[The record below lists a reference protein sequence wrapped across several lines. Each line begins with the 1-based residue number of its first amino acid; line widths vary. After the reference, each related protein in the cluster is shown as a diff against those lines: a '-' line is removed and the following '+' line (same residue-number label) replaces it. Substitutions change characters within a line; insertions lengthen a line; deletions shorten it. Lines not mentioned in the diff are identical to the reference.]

1 MTQYEEQVERQ
12 RQLNAAQEWAK
23 GVKYIYA
30 SNGIVETKFN
40 NGDKLFESDGKKR
53 LEKGNMTNEEL
64 INSYSRFTVD
74 KQ

>member
-1 MTQYEEQVERQ
+1 MTQYDEEVERQ

-74 KQ
+74 NR